1 MAVIQNHL
9 FSSHPAMKKDYANPL
24 LLLIVI
30 ALLSCKVSIG
40 IEAPASLEVW
50 ILTLCVTGFIVNGLL
65 SIAKAMARRKPLM
78 AVVWCMV
85 YLVFCSCAWVTMRQE
100 NDYRAEIAS
109 YNELNYK
116 WQHESANPYTLY
128 DAEGRSLLELA
139 AILGKKMAVRG
150 LLAQPEATQAGDI
163 IMRAAVS
170 AAENGRH
177 EMLNILATQKSGFNF
192 DTIIDGRTPLIGA
205 VINDK
210 AKCVELLLKLKAN
223 PNAADESG
231 VSPLMHAVINSN
243 RRIAALLIKHGANP
257 YQKDSTGRDAIS
269 CSRSE
274 EMDQILTPG
283 R

>member
-1 MAVIQNHL
+1 MNKAHKCRLAL
-9 FSSHPAMKKDYANPL
+9 F
-24 LLLIVI
+24 
-30 ALLSCKVSIG
+30 
-40 IEAPASLEVW
+40 
-50 ILTLCVTGFIVNGLL
+50 
-65 SIAKAMARRKPLM
+65 
-78 AVVWCMV
+78 
-85 YLVFCSCAWVTMRQE
+85 
-100 NDYRAEIAS
+100 
-109 YNELNYK
+109 
-116 WQHESANPYTLY
+116 
-128 DAEGRSLLELA
+128 RSLVNACVLQHAHKGASDLILEDLLGVLLGEGFTGLDLPDPVGMLGQSLA
-139 AILGKKMAVRG
+139 CG
-150 LLAQPEATQAGDI
+150 Q
-163 IMRAAVS
+163 VS